1 MDRNEGIHCHKKS
14 GGHLGFHENRV
25 IAISLDVVHPMIIPH
40 FQLGDVFLTW
50 IPGCLV
56 VNCYITIE
64 NHHAINGKINDFD
77 WAIFQF
83 ANR

>member
-1 MDRNEGIHCHKKS
+1 MKGYTVTQKS
-14 GGHLGFHENRV
+14 GGHLGSHENRL

-56 VNCYITIE
+56 VNCYITI
-64 NHHAINGKINDFD
+64 
-77 WAIFQF
+77 
-83 ANR
+83 